1 MKYEKSSKD
10 ALKLKI
16 WRTSSLF
23 CVLITAGLLSSCAS
37 VQSRQAPNT
46 PAHQDTRSELVFLNI
61 EESSGWVAYNCNQ
74 GDAEELENYRVV
86 VIRQKTGEIIYD
98 SQIPLAANLC
108 THGFEMAPNDPRLKK
123 IAQNVDDGI
132 IEPLEA
138 YQRSLEQEDMES
150 EVGEAPVVKEP
161 MVEETVAPA
170 PKPTSAPTSAP
181 TTEPSV
187 KRSTN
192 PTPSKPIIE
201 IVGSDEKQVELRLT
215 KEASLKIGDRLFL
228 REPPTYIRIP
238 GTGEDILNSEGEVT
252 GLIEISAV
260 EGLSAQATVLSGE
273 VPKDGIAEKIQ
284 NP

>member
-10 ALKLKI
+10 APNLVI
-16 WRTSSLF
+16 WRASSFF
-23 CVLITAGLLSSCAS
+23 CVLLTAGLLSSCAS

-86 VIRQKTGEIIYD
+86 VIRQKTGDIIYD

-123 IAQNVDDGI
+123 LAQNVDDGI

-138 YQRSLEQEDMES
+138 YQRSLEQEELES
-150 EVGEAPVVKEP
+150 KAAKAPVMGEP
-161 MVEETVAPA
+161 MADEKIAPT
-170 PKPTSAPTSAP
+170 PKPSSVSTPQSTP
-181 TTEPSV
+181 EPAV
-187 KRSTN
+187 KRSSN
-192 PTPSKPIIE
+192 PTSSQPSIE
-201 IVGSDEKQVELRLT
+201 IVGNDEKQVELRLT
-215 KEASLKIGDRLFL
+215 KESSLQVGDRLFL
-228 REPPTYIRIP
+228 RESPTYIRIP

-260 EGLSAQATVLSGE
+260 EGLSAQAKVLSGE
-273 VPKDGIAEKIQ
+273 VPKDGIAEIIQ
-284 NP
+284 KP